1 MATAIPMTPL
11 PTYVQIEP
19 VGQCN
24 LRCQMCSIQFRQDG
38 PPYGPLAFMA
48 WETFERLIDEY
59 TGLQE
64 LHLQGLGEPMMHPR
78 FFDMVEHAS
87 SRGIRVTTNSNL
99 TLLNE
104 RRAERLVRCGLD
116 TLNVSI
122 DGSTAATYERIRVR
136 SHLDKVVRNLG
147 LLRAAKVRH
156 GTGPKVR
163 MVMVIMRQN
172 LHELSD
178 LVRFS
183 HEWEMEGL
191 FVQHLCHDF
200 GESSLPAHYRPMR
213 EFVDEQTLF
222 HEQPELV
229 ETAFEN
235 ARAVARELGVELRLP
250 RTSPRQHP
258 PGTPGRTRCSWPW
271 TSGYVSYQGYA
282 MPCCMIS
289 TPDRLNFGNMAEA
302 GVEAVWNSAGF
313 NAFRDRLDSD
323 TPPDVCQSCALYT
336 GTF

>member
-1 MATAIPMTPL
+1 MMPL
-11 PTYVQIEP
+11 PTYLQIEP

-136 SHLDKVVRNLG
+136 SHFDKVVRNLG
-147 LLRAAKVRH
+147 LLREAKANY

-172 LHELSD
+172 LHELSE
-178 LVRFS
+178 LVRFA
-183 HEWEMEGL
+183 HAWEMEGL

-222 HEQPELV
+222 HEERERV
-229 ETAFEN
+229 EAAFDN
-235 ARAVARELGVELRLP
+235 ARAVAQELGVELRLP

-271 TSGYVSYQGYA
+271 TGGYVFLPRLRDA
-282 MPCCMIS
+282 MLHDLD
-289 TPDRLNFGNMAEA
+289 TGQAELRKH
-302 GVEAVWNSAGF
+302 GRSG
-313 NAFRDRLDSD
+313 S
-323 TPPDVCQSCALYT
+323 
-336 GTF
+336 